1 MLQNIRD
8 NAQGVVA
15 KTIIGLIIVIFSAAG
30 IDSLLGGS
38 GTTVAA
44 EVNGEEITAIEL
56 DRAVQMQKRRL
67 LQAMGDSADPTL
79 LDDQLIK
86 PAALEQLIQQ
96 KLLLQAASDYGLA
109 VSPQAIDQ
117 IILSQTDFQIDGKFS
132 PELYQNVL
140 RNNGFSM
147 AFFKSLLEND
157 VLIRQISSAFV
168 GSEFI
173 TSDSLSTA
181 IALINQQRSFDY
193 LRMPLSSQ
201 MSSVTV
207 SEEAIQNYYQEHL
220 ADFQREEKLKLSY
233 IPINKIDFIEPVS
246 EEAIDEA
253 YQLAKSQFQSLE
265 SRKAAHILLEV
276 SDQRDE
282 SQTQQLGLDI
292 LEKLKA
298 GESFAS
304 LAETYSDDLGSAL
317 IGGDLGYTEGDT
329 FPESF
334 EEVLFALQVNN
345 VSDLVKTDSGYHI
358 IKLTE
363 IKAAESAD
371 SQIDRDE
378 IKRQLELADAEK
390 RYVLLLEQLKDLVFN
405 SSDLK
410 GPAEELA
417 LEVKESDWIGRS
429 DQVEGLNDARIRK
442 AMFSEDVYVDAN
454 NSEVIELSSEAAIVL
469 RVVDK
474 KPAEAKPFTEVAE
487 QISQL
492 LKAEKAEARL
502 VEQVAELMESL
513 QRGDLSMPELAEQQ
527 ELALEVEESVS
538 RSTVKADREL
548 ATAIFALP
556 KTADQAVLHTISLAN
571 GDKVIVNLRK
581 VVDADINDLEKS
593 EQQAINQQLL
603 RVSASQSLQAYEQS
617 IKAAAEIERL

>member
-44 EVNGEEITAIEL
+44 EVNGEEVTAIEL

-109 VSPQAIDQ
+109 ISPQAIDQ
-117 IILSQTDFQIDGKFS
+117 VILSQTDFHVDGKFS

-147 AFFKSLLEND
+147 AFLKSLLEND
-157 VLIRQISSAFV
+157 VLIRQISSAIV

-173 TSDSLSTA
+173 TKDSLSA
-181 IALINQQRSFDY
+181 AVALINQQRSFDY
-193 LRMPLSSQ
+193 LRLPLSSEI
-201 MSSVTV
+201 SSVTI
-207 SEEAIQNYYQEHL
+207 SEASLLEYYQEHT
-220 ADFQREEKLKLSY
+220 DEFQREEKLKLSY
-233 IPINKIDFIEPVS
+233 IPINKADFIEPVS
-246 EEAIDEA
+246 EDAIDEA
-253 YQLAKSQFQSLE
+253 YELAKSQFQSSE
-265 SRKAAHILLEV
+265 SRKAAHILLEIN
-276 SDQRDE
+276 DQRDE
-282 SQTQQLGLDI
+282 SQTQQLGLEI
-292 LEKLKA
+292 LEKIKA

-317 IGGDLGYTEGDT
+317 AGGDLGYSEGDT

-334 EEVLFALQVNN
+334 EEALFALQLNN
-345 VSDLVKTDSGYHI
+345 VSDLVKTEAGFHI
-358 IKLTE
+358 VKLTE
-363 IKAAESAD
+363 IKAEVSAES
-371 SQIDRDE
+371 QINRED

-390 RYVLLLEQLKDLVFN
+390 RYVLLLEQLRDLVFN

-410 GPAEELA
+410 GPAKELA
-417 LEVKESDWIGRS
+417 LDVKESDWFGRS
-429 DQVEGLNDARIRK
+429 DQVEGLNDSRVRK

-454 NSEVIELSSEAAIVL
+454 NSDVIELSSDAAIVL

-474 KPAEAKPFTEVAE
+474 KPAEVKPFAEVAE
-487 QISQL
+487 EISQL
-492 LKAEKAEARL
+492 LKAEKAKARL
-502 VEQVAELMESL
+502 AEQAAELMELL
-513 QRGDLSMPELAEQQ
+513 QQGDLNMAELAEQQ
-527 ELALEVEESVS
+527 GIALEVEENVS
-538 RSTVKADREL
+538 RSTIKADREL
-548 ATAIFALP
+548 AAAIFALP
-556 KTADQAVLHTISLAN
+556 KTVDEVALHAISLVN

-581 VVDADINDLEKS
+581 VVDANVSDLETA

-603 RVSASQSLQAYEQS
+603 RASASQSLQAYEQS

>member
-44 EVNGEEITAIEL
+44 EVNGEEVTAIEL

-109 VSPQAIDQ
+109 ISPQAIDQ
-117 IILSQTDFQIDGKFS
+117 VILSQTDFHVDGKFS

-157 VLIRQISSAFV
+157 VLIRQISSAIV

-173 TSDSLSTA
+173 TKDSLSA
-181 IALINQQRSFDY
+181 AVALINQQRSFDY
-193 LRMPLSSQ
+193 LRLPLSSEI
-201 MSSVTV
+201 SSVTI
-207 SEEAIQNYYQEHL
+207 SEASLLEYYQEHT
-220 ADFQREEKLKLSY
+220 DEFQREEKLKLSY
-233 IPINKIDFIEPVS
+233 IPINKADFIEPVS
-246 EEAIDEA
+246 EDAIDEA
-253 YQLAKSQFQSLE
+253 YELAKSQFQSSE
-265 SRKAAHILLEV
+265 SRKAAHILLEIN
-276 SDQRDE
+276 DQRDE
-282 SQTQQLGLDI
+282 SQTQQLGLEI
-292 LEKLKA
+292 LEKIKA

-317 IGGDLGYTEGDT
+317 AGGDLGYSEGDT

-334 EEVLFALQVNN
+334 EEALFALQLNN
-345 VSDLVKTDSGYHI
+345 VSDLVKTEAGFHI
-358 IKLTE
+358 VKLTE
-363 IKAAESAD
+363 IKAEVSAES
-371 SQIDRDE
+371 QINRED

-390 RYVLLLEQLKDLVFN
+390 RYVLLLEQLRDLVFN

-410 GPAEELA
+410 GPAKELA
-417 LEVKESDWIGRS
+417 LDVKESDWFGRS
-429 DQVEGLNDARIRK
+429 DQVEGLNDSRVRK

-454 NSEVIELSSEAAIVL
+454 NSDVIELSSDAAIVL

-474 KPAEAKPFTEVAE
+474 KPAEVKPFAEVAE
-487 QISQL
+487 EISQL
-492 LKAEKAEARL
+492 LKAEKAKARL
-502 VEQVAELMESL
+502 AEQAAELMELL
-513 QRGDLSMPELAEQQ
+513 QQGDLNMAELAEQQ
-527 ELALEVEESVS
+527 GIALEVEENVS
-538 RSTVKADREL
+538 RSTIKADREL
-548 ATAIFALP
+548 AAAIFALP
-556 KTADQAVLHTISLAN
+556 KTVDEVALHAISLVN

-581 VVDADINDLEKS
+581 VVDANVSDLETA

-603 RVSASQSLQAYEQS
+603 RASASQSLQAYEQS